1 MSSIKHH
8 FKHFYGNVTNSIAF
22 YPSVISFFF
31 ILAAII
37 MLFLEKEGSFGFLRE
52 HFSFLFI
59 DNVETAR
66 VILATLIGG
75 IFSLTV
81 FSFSMVMVLL
91 NQASTNFS
99 PRLLPGLISDKRN
112 QIVLGIYIGSL
123 VYNILILIA
132 VLPTINNITGI
143 GLSVFLGIVMGI
155 FCLGFFVFFIHTIS
169 TSIQIN
175 TILKETFDK
184 AKRNLEEA
192 ILEDTGEWIYDLP
205 STHDWNE
212 ILTTESGYL
221 QNIDSKELLSF
232 INQEKTDLIVALNKG
247 LYVLNSMPLFYTS
260 KSCEKDSINKVRSV
274 FIIDKS
280 LDIHTNFL
288 LGIRYITEVGVKALS
303 PAVNDPGTA
312 ISTLDYLAEL
322 FLLRLKIKDYKK
334 FVAED
339 QNHYLIIPEVPFEI
353 LLHDTLSAY
362 RTYGKHDFNLMH
374 KLQSFLL
381 YLKKEVSA
389 TSPYKKCI
397 QNQLSVLVEE
407 YESSIKNTGDL
418 SILKQQLG

>member
-1 MSSIKHH
+1 MASVKHH
-8 FKHFYGNVTNSIAF
+8 FKHIYGNVTNSIAF

-31 ILAAII
+31 ILAAIF
-37 MLFLEKEGSFGFLRE
+37 MLFFEKNGAFDFL
-52 HFSFLFI
+52 HKHLSFLFI

-112 QIVLGIYIGSL
+112 QIVLGVYIGSL

-132 VLPTINNITGI
+132 VLPTINNLTGI
-143 GLSVFLGIVMGI
+143 GLSVFIGIVMGI

-184 AKRNLEEA
+184 AKRNLEKS

-205 STHDWNE
+205 STSDWNQT
-212 ILTTESGYL
+212 LTTESGYL
-221 QNIDSKELLSF
+221 QNIDLTELLSF
-232 INQEKTDLIVALNKG
+232 LNQQKTNLILAPCKG
-247 LYVLNSMPLFYTS
+247 LYVLNSMPLFYTN
-260 KSCEKDSINKVRSV
+260 KSFEEDTINKVMSV
-274 FIIDKS
+274 FIIEKS

-288 LGIRYITEVGVKALS
+288 LGIRYITEVGVKAMS

-334 FVAED
+334 IVTED
-339 QNHYLIIPEVPFEI
+339 KNHYLIIPEVPFEI
-353 LLHDTLSAY
+353 LLHDTLAAY

-381 YLKKEVSA
+381 FLNKEVSVI
-389 TSPYKKCI
+389 SPYKKCI
-397 QNQLSVLVEE
+397 ENQLSVLAEE
-407 YESSIKNTGDL
+407 YESSIKNTRDL
-418 SILKQQLG
+418 FILKKQLG